1 MQAKSRIIN
10 ITSNE
15 EKEKFEELLND
26 ELNKLQGYDRS
37 CENFLDSEFNK
48 IFVTY
53 MYPDV
58 TKIQ

>member
-15 EKEKFEELLND
+15 EKEKFEELLRD